1 MFLYCTSSTL
11 SLASICLPLPRGL
24 IHWVA
29 VISISI
35 SLQFHYGNMQPGG
48 AERLQSEEDPVSAAP
63 GDESGETKG
72 KKNPKSSAIK
82 LNA

>member
-1 MFLYCTSSTL
+1 ME
-11 SLASICLPLPRGL
+11 
-24 IHWVA
+24 
-29 VISISI
+29 
-35 SLQFHYGNMQPGG
+35 PGG
-48 AERLQSEEDPVSAAP
+48 AERHQSEEDPVSAAP